1 MLCSVC
7 CRKLPDIIE
16 DTKRYS
22 EQHSNMRRTGWTSAW
37 EVGGEAMDSHPL
49 QKQEKR
55 TKDMVR
61 QKGCDEMI
69 HLNETQTTDQVVPWT
84 YFRIPLVCCNHE
96 EEKANTNT
104 FKAKKK
110 KQDCV
115 APPLDTHRAAR
126 AKDRDTPSTSLRS
139 ATFKRSRKRLPVP
152 LPPHIS
158 EWHVGAAEISPKPN
172 RCHRTW

>member
-1 MLCSVC
+1 MGGRRGSHGLTPSPKT
-7 CRKLPDIIE
+7 REE
-16 DTKRYS
+16 DKG
-22 EQHSNMRRTGWTSAW
+22 H
-37 EVGGEAMDSHPL
+37 GEA
-49 QKQEKR
+49 
-55 TKDMVR
+55 
-61 QKGCDEMI
+61 KGCDEMI
-69 HLNETQTTDQVVPWT
+69 HLNETQTTDQMVPWT
-84 YFRIPLVCCNHE
+84 CFRILLVCCNHE

-104 FKAKKK
+104 FKAKK